1 MGESPRILHII
12 TGLGTGGAEMM
23 LYKVATRLSQ
33 LGLPQC
39 VVSLREGGPVS
50 ERIRAAGV
58 VVHELGMPRGLP
70 TVSGL
75 LELRRIVRQWRP
87 DRVQGW
93 MYHGNLAAWAAT
105 RGTGLPLLW
114 NVRQTLY
121 DLSLERPLSRLVIRA
136 NARLSG
142 AARVIVYN
150 SQLSRLQHEGF
161 GFASAGGLFI
171 PNGFDTVAMRAD
183 AAART
188 AWRER
193 LGLPDDALLMGLV
206 ARYHPMK
213 NQEGFLRAAARVVA
227 QRPGVHVLLA
237 GRGVDGDNASLR
249 EVIATTG
256 LGGQVHLLGEV
267 ADIASLHAAL
277 DVEVSASHTVEAF
290 SNAIGEAMACAVP
303 CVVTDVGDS
312 AAVVGTTGRVVP
324 PSDEAALAAALQE
337 LLALPVPARR
347 ALGQQ
352 ARERIRQHYDL
363 EAVARTYAALYRD
376 PALDTGRVR
385 PCLEG
390 CC

>member
-1 MGESPRILHII
+1 
-12 TGLGTGGAEMM
+12 
-23 LYKVATRLSQ
+23 
-33 LGLPQC
+33 
-39 VVSLREGGPVS
+39 
-50 ERIRAAGV
+50 
-58 VVHELGMPRGLP
+58 
-70 TVSGL
+70 
-75 LELRRIVRQWRP
+75 
-87 DRVQGW
+87 
-93 MYHGNLAAWAAT
+93 
-105 RGTGLPLLW
+105 
-114 NVRQTLY
+114 
-121 DLSLERPLSRLVIRA
+121 
-136 NARLSG
+136 
-142 AARVIVYN
+142 
-150 SQLSRLQHEGF
+150 
-161 GFASAGGLFI
+161 
-171 PNGFDTVAMRAD
+171 
-183 AAART
+183 
-188 AWRER
+188 
-193 LGLPDDALLMGLV
+193 MGLV

-256 LGGQVHLLGEV
+256 LGGRVHLLGEV